1 MNRGILV
8 QREVPTDEELIVSA
22 RGICSTD
29 EATQLLLEPFISG
42 MAKAYLEI
50 YNSRD
55 REREFF
61 GLRDFYRYVYVY
73 CNSIEF
79 PLALITLS
87 FYSLVKMIFSFC
99 KITESPPSGG
109 QLLHAIRRNFG
120 GLDTDEV
127 NPATIFFNHLPV
139 DPNSAAD
146 KLQLDSSPAGL
157 IRANLSKA
165 GQQDSEESRYLLLLT
180 ENYAALT
187 IVRQRFLVGDE
198 DPVIIFGSSFSKDQ
212 EYTQICR
219 NINRVKVCMATG
231 RTVVLLNLDKLY
243 ESLYDALNQYYVYHG
258 GQRFV
263 DLGLGSHRVKCQ
275 VHRKFRLILIADREA
290 VYKDFPIPLINR
302 MEKHFLAMS
311 SILSH
316 QQQRIVEAI
325 DQWVKDFSEVEQ
337 FGFREERKRVPFRPG
352 DAFVGYHPDAAATI
366 VLRVCRRLAEQ
377 QRERNEMYL
386 GEDDDLDDTLLNE
399 SLRTLMECAAPDAVA
414 RLQVSRLRNEASD
427 WWDVYFKEQSHS
439 SLADYLCYQLERERG
454 SQLIQVTTHSRLLS
468 NENVLEVEMCLKL
481 STTCISLQQFD
492 TEEQFCSRVSAFYSQ
507 ANDLNGV
514 LLVLCES
521 GDVNGELVACA
532 RYLVQECRENAFSK
546 REEDG
551 LQPVARHIVFIIHL
565 PRVAGGCF
573 VGFQGGAWSEVHID
587 DLRPAHQAK
596 QLSITS
602 LVGRK
607 LSTLLGD
614 VETGPQLVRHETS
627 NVEMADIDQETSALS
642 VEDMEVEEAAA
653 PSLKARLPANEESIL
668 SAAVLFRSCV
678 HAATSRLDDPAGSA
692 LEAANMRLTLLLRL
706 IPEDET
712 SLTGVRG
719 FYVELKRR
727 VIKLLTERE
736 ERAGEEN
743 AREWVK
749 NEALSQNSIQAGGT
763 FRHSLWLKIVNVV
776 TPILAE
782 LIAFVDV
789 DSNLLLLQET
799 AHGVSHWIGELW
811 LKLFA
816 SFQLTPL
823 RYEEFLSPT
832 QQEPRHRV
840 LVKGSG
846 HHDHVFQANF
856 PFSRLIKNEVDG
868 MIEEARLLAGKC
880 CQGWVGTYRNNVSVS
895 DRERGRLADAL
906 QRLFDGSSMA
916 KILRTVSVKSEEE
929 MAKFYLHDFVH
940 MVHNPKG
947 AEDFEVNVIFS
958 TCLIQLFLYF

>member
-1 MNRGILV
+1 
-8 QREVPTDEELIVSA
+8 
-22 RGICSTD
+22 
-29 EATQLLLEPFISG
+29 
-42 MAKAYLEI
+42 
-50 YNSRD
+50 
-55 REREFF
+55 
-61 GLRDFYRYVYVY
+61 
-73 CNSIEF
+73 
-79 PLALITLS
+79 
-87 FYSLVKMIFSFC
+87 MIFSFC
-99 KITESPPSGG
+99 KITESPPRSG

-120 GLDTDEV
+120 GLDSKV
-127 NPATIFFNHLPV
+127 NPETIFFNHLQV
-139 DPNSAAD
+139 DDKNATD
-146 KLQLDSSPAGL
+146 KLKLDSSPAGL
-157 IRANLSKA
+157 IRANLSNA

-311 SILSH
+311 SILTH
-316 QQQRIVEAI
+316 QQQRIVKAI

-337 FGFREERKRVPFRPG
+337 FGFREERKRVPFKPG

-377 QRERNEMYL
+377 QRGRNEMDL
-386 GEDDDLDDTLLNE
+386 GEENDDLDDTLLNE

-414 RLQVSRLRNEASD
+414 RLQVSRLRTEASV
-427 WWDVYFKEQSHS
+427 WWDIYFKEQKHS
-439 SLADYLCYQLERERG
+439 SLADYLYSQLKRERG
-454 SQLIQVTTHSRLLS
+454 SQLIQVTTHSRLLAR
-468 NENVLEVEMCLKL
+468 ENVIELDNHINL

-507 ANDLNGV
+507 ADDLNSV

-551 LQPVARHIVFIIHL
+551 LQPVSRHIVFIIHL

-573 VGFQGGAWSEVHID
+573 VGFQGGAWTEVHID
-587 DLRPAHQAK
+587 DLRPAHHAK

-614 VETGPQLVRHETS
+614 VETGPQLAHHES
-627 NVEMADIDQETSALS
+627 SDVEMTEIDQETPALG
-642 VEDMEVEEAAA
+642 VEDMEVEEAVE
-653 PSLKARLPANEESIL
+653 PSPRVRLPANEESIL

-692 LEAANMRLTLLLRL
+692 LHAANIRLTLLLRL

-712 SLTGVRG
+712 SLTGVPG

-727 VIKLLTERE
+727 VIKLLIERE

-743 AREWVK
+743 AREWMK
-749 NEALSQNSIQAGGT
+749 IEALSQNSIQAGGT

-816 SFQLTPL
+816 SSQLTPL

-856 PFSRLIKNEVDG
+856 PFSSLIKDEVDG

-880 CQGWVGTYRNNVSVS
+880 SQEWILVKNNSVSLS

-906 QRLFDGSSMA
+906 QRLFDVSSMA
-916 KILRTVSVKSEEE
+916 KILRSVSVKSEDE
-929 MAKFYLHDFVH
+929 MAKLYLHDFVH

-947 AEDFEVNVIFS
+947 AEDFEV
-958 TCLIQLFLYF
+958 T